1 MVKQTLMWRLL
12 MKPKILLFF
21 FLSFVIFWAQAA
33 LCQDAPRTLNANK
46 ALPTLS
52 LDEVIDRVES
62 RYAATGFEARFFQVS
77 TITAM
82 DITDTAS
89 GRIFV
94 KRPGMMRWE
103 YQKPEPQ
110 TIITDGST
118 LWIYRPE
125 DQQVIIAK
133 APDFFRNGKGAGF
146 LSDIRLLRN
155 KFYITLANEL
165 QNDSYLLKLF
175 PIEQTFDTS
184 VIHLLIST
192 KTFDIV
198 RIVTYNAYDDKTRFE
213 LSNIQFHQ
221 NLDDALFTF
230 KIPEGTEILYLDE

>member
-1 MVKQTLMWRLL
+1 
-12 MKPKILLFF
+12 MKSKRILCLLFSLVF
-21 FLSFVIFWAQAA
+21 FWAQTAF
-33 LCQDAPRTLNANK
+33 CQDAPRAMDATKAPPKLSLNA
-46 ALPTLS
+46 LL
-52 LDEVIDRVES
+52 DRVEA
-62 RYAATGFEARFFQVS
+62 RYEAPGFEALFFQVS

-82 DITDTAS
+82 DITDTAT

-110 TIITDGST
+110 TIVTDGST

-125 DQQVIIAK
+125 DQQVMIGK

-155 KFYITLANEL
+155 KFYITLSNEL
-165 QNDSYLLKLF
+165 QNDSYLLKLL
-175 PIEQTFDTS
+175 PIEQTFDLS
-184 VIHLLIST
+184 LIHLLIST

-198 RIVTYNAYDDKTRFE
+198 RIVTYNSYDDKTRID
-213 LSNIQFHQ
+213 LNNIQFHQ

-230 KIPEGTEILYLDE
+230 KIPDNTEILHLDE

>member
-1 MVKQTLMWRLL
+1 
-12 MKPKILLFF
+12 MKPKRIL
-21 FLSFVIFWAQAA
+21 FLSFSLVFFWAQTA
-33 LCQDAPRTLNANK
+33 LCQDAPQTLDANK
-46 ALPTLS
+46 ASPKLS
-52 LDEVIDRVES
+52 LDEVIDRVER

-77 TITAM
+77 TIAAM

-110 TIITDGST
+110 TIITDGNT

-125 DQQVIIAK
+125 DQQVMIGK

-146 LSDIRLLRN
+146 LADIRLLRN
-155 KFYITLANEL
+155 KFYITLSNEL
-165 QNDSYLLKLF
+165 QNDSYRLKLL
-175 PIEQTFDTS
+175 PIEQTLDIS
-184 VIHLLIST
+184 LIHLLIST

-230 KIPEGTEILYLDE
+230 KIPEGAEVLHLDE

>member
-1 MVKQTLMWRLL
+1 
-12 MKPKILLFF
+12 MKPKRILFLLF
-21 FLSFVIFWAQAA
+21 SFVFFWAQAA

-46 ALPTLS
+46 ASPKLS
-52 LDEVIDRVES
+52 LDEVIDRVEK

-82 DITDTAS
+82 DITDTAT

-110 TIITDGST
+110 IIITDGST

-125 DQQVIIAK
+125 DQQVMIGK

-146 LSDIRLLRN
+146 LSDIKLLRN
-155 KFYITLANEL
+155 KFYITLSNEL
-165 QNDSYLLKLF
+165 KNDSYLLKLF
-175 PIEQTFDTS
+175 PIEQTFDVS
-184 VIHLLIST
+184 LIHLFIST

-198 RIVTYNAYDDKTRFE
+198 RIATYNSYDDKTRID
-213 LSNIQFHQ
+213 LNNIQFHQ

-230 KIPEGTEILYLDE
+230 KIPEGAEILHLDE

>member
-1 MVKQTLMWRLL
+1 
-12 MKPKILLFF
+12 MKPKIFSYFF
-21 FLSFVIFWAQAA
+21 FSLVFFWAQAA
-33 LCQDAPRTLNANK
+33 LCQDAPGTLNANK
-46 ALPTLS
+46 ASPKLS
-52 LDEVIDRVES
+52 LDEVIDRVER
-62 RYAATGFEARFFQVS
+62 RYAAKGFQARFFQVS

-125 DQQVIIAK
+125 DQQVMIGK

-155 KFYITLANEL
+155 KFYITLSNEL

-175 PIEQTFDTS
+175 PIEKTFDVS
-184 VIHLLIST
+184 LIHLLIST

-198 RIVTYNAYDDKTRFE
+198 RIVTYNSYDDKTRID
-213 LSNIQFHQ
+213 LNNIQFHQ

-230 KIPEGTEILYLDE
+230 KIPAGADILHLGE

>member
-1 MVKQTLMWRLL
+1 
-12 MKPKILLFF
+12 MKPKRIL
-21 FLSFVIFWAQAA
+21 FLSFSLVFFWAQTA
-33 LCQDAPRTLNANK
+33 LCQDAPQTLDANK
-46 ALPTLS
+46 ASPKLS
-52 LDEVIDRVES
+52 LDEVIDRVER

-77 TITAM
+77 TIAAM

-110 TIITDGST
+110 TIITDGNT

-125 DQQVIIAK
+125 DQQVMIGK

-155 KFYITLANEL
+155 KFYITLSNEL

-175 PIEQTFDTS
+175 PIEKTFDVS
-184 VIHLLIST
+184 LIHLLIST

-198 RIVTYNAYDDKTRFE
+198 RIVTYNSYDDKTRID
-213 LSNIQFHQ
+213 LNNIQFHQ

-230 KIPEGTEILYLDE
+230 KIPAGADILHLNE

>member
-1 MVKQTLMWRLL
+1 M
-12 MKPKILLFF
+12 MKSKRILFLLFSLVF
-21 FLSFVIFWAQAA
+21 FWAQTAF
-33 LCQDAPRTLNANK
+33 CQDAPRAMDATKAPPKLSLNA
-46 ALPTLS
+46 LL
-52 LDEVIDRVES
+52 DRVEA
-62 RYAATGFEARFFQVS
+62 RYEAPGFAAHFFQVS

-110 TIITDGST
+110 TIVTDGST

-125 DQQVIIAK
+125 DQQVMIGK

-155 KFYITLANEL
+155 KFYITLSNEL
-165 QNDSYLLKLF
+165 QNDSYLLKLL
-175 PIEQTFDTS
+175 PIEQTFDLS
-184 VIHLLIST
+184 LIHLLIST

-198 RIVTYNAYDDKTRFE
+198 RIVTYNSYDDKTRID
-213 LSNIQFHQ
+213 LNNIQFHQ
-221 NLDDALFTF
+221 NLDDTLFTF
-230 KIPEGTEILYLDE
+230 KIPDNTEILHLDE

>member
-1 MVKQTLMWRLL
+1 MWRLL
-12 MKPKILLFF
+12 MKPKRILFLLFSLVF
-21 FLSFVIFWAQAA
+21 FWAQTA

-46 ALPTLS
+46 ASPKLS
-52 LDEVIDRVES
+52 LYEVIDRVEK

-125 DQQVIIAK
+125 DQQVMIGK

-155 KFYITLANEL
+155 KFYITLSNAL
-165 QNDSYLLKLF
+165 QNDSYLLKLL
-175 PIEQTFDTS
+175 PIEQTFDLS
-184 VIHLLIST
+184 LIHLLIST

-198 RIVTYNAYDDKTRFE
+198 RIVTYNSYDDKTRIE
-213 LSNIQFHQ
+213 LNNIQFHQ

-230 KIPEGTEILYLDE
+230 KIPDGTEILHLDE

>member
-1 MVKQTLMWRLL
+1 MR
-12 MKPKILLFF
+12 PKRILFLLFSLVF
-21 FLSFVIFWAQAA
+21 FWAQAA
-33 LCQDAPRTLNANK
+33 LCQDAPRTLSVNK
-46 ALPTLS
+46 ASPKLS
-52 LDEVIDRVES
+52 LDEVIDRVER
-62 RYAATGFEARFFQVS
+62 RYAAKGFEARFFQVS

-110 TIITDGST
+110 TIITDGVT

-125 DQQVIIAK
+125 DQQVMIGK

-155 KFYITLANEL
+155 KFYITLSNEL

-175 PIEQTFDTS
+175 PIEKTFDVS
-184 VIHLLIST
+184 LIHLLIST

-198 RIVTYNAYDDKTRFE
+198 RIVTYNTYDDKTSFD
-213 LSNIQFHQ
+213 LNNIQFHQ

-230 KIPEGTEILYLDE
+230 KIPAGVEILHLDE

>member
-1 MVKQTLMWRLL
+1 MDATKAP
-12 MKPKILLFF
+12 PK
-21 FLSFVIFWAQAA
+21 LS
-33 LCQDAPRTLNANK
+33 LNA
-46 ALPTLS
+46 LL
-52 LDEVIDRVES
+52 DRVEA
-62 RYAATGFEARFFQVS
+62 RYEAPGFEALFFQVS

-82 DITDTAS
+82 DITDTAT

-110 TIITDGST
+110 TIVTDGST

-125 DQQVIIAK
+125 DQQVMIGK

-155 KFYITLANEL
+155 KFYITLSNDL
-165 QNDSYLLKLF
+165 QNDSYLLKLL
-175 PIEQTFDTS
+175 PIEQTFDLS
-184 VIHLLIST
+184 LIHLLIST

-198 RIVTYNAYDDKTRFE
+198 RIVTYNSYDDKTRID
-213 LSNIQFHQ
+213 LNNIQFHQ
-221 NLDDALFTF
+221 NLDDTLFTF
-230 KIPEGTEILYLDE
+230 KIPDNTEILHLDE

>member
-1 MVKQTLMWRLL
+1 M
-12 MKPKILLFF
+12 MKPKLILFLLFSLVF
-21 FLSFVIFWAQAA
+21 FWAQTA

-46 ALPTLS
+46 AAPKLS
-52 LDEVIDRVES
+52 LDEVIDRVER
-62 RYAATGFEARFFQVS
+62 RYAASGFEARFLQVS
-77 TITAM
+77 TINAM
-82 DITDTAS
+82 DITDTAT

-125 DQQVIIAK
+125 DRQVMIGK

-155 KFYITLANEL
+155 KFYITLLNEL
-165 QNDSYLLKLF
+165 NNDSYRLQLLPL
-175 PIEQTFDTS
+175 EQTFDLS
-184 VIHLLIST
+184 LIHLLIST

-198 RIVTYNAYDDKTRFE
+198 RIVTYNSYDDKTRID

-230 KIPEGTEILYLDE
+230 KIPEGTEILHLDE

>member
-1 MVKQTLMWRLL
+1 
-12 MKPKILLFF
+12 MKPKRILFLLFSLVF
-21 FLSFVIFWAQAA
+21 FGAQAA
-33 LCQDAPRTLNANK
+33 LCQDAPQTLDANK
-46 ALPTLS
+46 ASPKLS
-52 LDEVIDRVES
+52 LDEVIDRVER

-110 TIITDGST
+110 TIITDGNT

-125 DQQVIIAK
+125 DQQVLIGK

-146 LSDIRLLRN
+146 LADIRLLRN
-155 KFYITLANEL
+155 KFYITLSNEL
-165 QNDSYLLKLF
+165 QNDSYLLKLL
-175 PIEQTFDTS
+175 PIEQTLDIS
-184 VIHLLIST
+184 LIHLLIST

-198 RIVTYNAYDDKTRFE
+198 RIVTYNAYDDKTSIE
-213 LSNIQFHQ
+213 LNNIQFHQ

-230 KIPEGTEILYLDE
+230 KIPEGAEVLHLDE

>member
-1 MVKQTLMWRLL
+1 
-12 MKPKILLFF
+12 MKPKRIL
-21 FLSFVIFWAQAA
+21 FLSFSLVFFWAQAA
-33 LCQDAPRTLNANK
+33 LCQDALQTLDANK
-46 ALPTLS
+46 ASPKLS
-52 LDEVIDRVES
+52 LDEVMDRVER
-62 RYAATGFEARFFQVS
+62 RYTATGFEARFFQVS

-110 TIITDGST
+110 TIITDGNT

-125 DQQVIIAK
+125 DQQVLIGK

-155 KFYITLANEL
+155 KFYITLSNEL
-165 QNDSYLLKLF
+165 QNDSYLLKLL
-175 PIEQTFDTS
+175 PIEQTLDIS
-184 VIHLLIST
+184 LIHLLIST

-198 RIVTYNAYDDKTRFE
+198 RIVTYNAYDDKTRIE
-213 LSNIQFHQ
+213 LNNIQFHQ

-230 KIPEGTEILYLDE
+230 KIPEGVEILYLD

>member
-1 MVKQTLMWRLL
+1 
-12 MKPKILLFF
+12 MKPKVLFYL
-21 FLSFVIFWAQAA
+21 FLSLVFFWAQAA
-33 LCQDAPRTLNANK
+33 LCQDASRPPNANK
-46 ALPTLS
+46 ASPKLS
-52 LDEVIDRVES
+52 LDEVIKRVER

-110 TIITDGST
+110 TIVTDGST

-125 DQQVIIAK
+125 DQQVMIGK
-133 APDFFRNGKGAGF
+133 APDFFRYGKGAGF

-155 KFYITLANEL
+155 KFYITLSNEL
-165 QNDSYLLKLF
+165 QNDSYLLKLL
-175 PIEQTFDTS
+175 PIEQTFDLS
-184 VIHLLIST
+184 LIHLLIST

-198 RIVTYNAYDDKTRFE
+198 RIVTYNSYDDKTRID
-213 LSNIQFHQ
+213 LNNIQFHQ

-230 KIPEGTEILYLDE
+230 KIPDNTEILHLDE